1 MLTRTKVSNRINL
14 NVNSLKYILI
24 QNKTFS
30 LPAAFGGL
38 FFTRILKK
46 DLTPPPAR
54 LVLKANFYPLLKS
67 PLNPPEGDLKKKFG
81 NIS

>member
-38 FFTRILKK
+38 FFIRILKK

-54 LVLKANFYPLLKS
+54 PLLKEKALCKDNLLHNKLFES
-67 PLNPPEGDLKKKFG
+67 AN
-81 NIS
+81 N